1 MSNDKSNKKLSESDE
16 LGLVVHSYNNHLA
29 AMMGYIELLLMQ
41 QESGA
46 SKEYLNHALDSGN
59 ESVHF
64 GKTILASI
72 SRLQVSMEDH
82 SFIKLIQP
90 LIQNDYL
97 SISLIDL
104 DDKLQIKTNSE
115 WFNECLNDLIDF
127 ILVLDNNQKALLKI
141 SKDDNNQKLRMV
153 IKTSSVMKSEIDQE
167 SLFLPFYSSRC
178 LLGTKDIGLAKAK
191 GFFKQM
197 DSNLSWEKKQ
207 GFCLEIPIS
216 N

>member
-1 MSNDKSNKKLSESDE
+1 MSNDKSNKALSESDE

-41 QESGA
+41 QENGS

-90 LIQNDYL
+90 FIQNDCL
-97 SISLIDL
+97 NISLIDL

-115 WFNECLNDLIDF
+115 WFNECLNDLIEF
-127 ILVLDNNQKALLKI
+127 ILILDINQKALLKI
-141 SKDDNNQKLRMV
+141 SMDDNEKKLRMV
-153 IKTSSVMKSEIDQE
+153 IETLSPIKKEIAQE
-167 SLFLPFYSSRC
+167 SLFMPFYSSRC

-197 DSNLSWEKKQ
+197 DSNLSWINNQ